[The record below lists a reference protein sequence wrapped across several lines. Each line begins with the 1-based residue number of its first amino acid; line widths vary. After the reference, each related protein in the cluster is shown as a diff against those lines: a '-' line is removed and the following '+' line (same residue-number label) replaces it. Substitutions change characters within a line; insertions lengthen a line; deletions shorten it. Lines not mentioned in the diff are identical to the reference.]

1 MNHGAGRSFETVSAI
16 VSWLDQRW
24 YSGVS
29 AQWDDRLLRERV
41 LSHLS
46 PDAIVLDLG
55 AGSGRV
61 AAMNFKA
68 AGRSMFGIDVDLAI
82 SANCQ
87 IDGGCVGDASRL
99 PFRDAAFDLVF
110 ADNVLEHLDKPE
122 LVFAEVAR
130 VLKPGGRFLVK
141 TPNAWHY
148 VTVLARLTP
157 HRFHQWI
164 NGRRGRHEA
173 HTFPT
178 RYLANTRS
186 TLGSLAVIAGLEV
199 GSVIS
204 VESRPEY
211 ARINP
216 ALYVFGLI
224 YERIVNSADWGARF
238 RVVLLGDFAKPLS
251 RSVLRE
257 HVRD

>member
-1 MNHGAGRSFETVSAI
+1 MSAI
-16 VSWLDQRW
+16 VTWLDRRW
-24 YSGVS
+24 YAGVH
-29 AQWDDRLLRERV
+29 AQWDDELLRERV
-41 LSHLS
+41 LACLS
-46 PDAIVLDLG
+46 PDAIALDLG

-68 AGRSMFGIDVDLAI
+68 AEHSVFGIDVDRAI
-82 SANCQ
+82 SANRQ

-141 TPNAWHY
+141 TPNGWHY

-157 HRFHQWI
+157 HRFHRWL
-164 NGRRGRHEA
+164 NGCRGRHETD
-173 HTFPT
+173 TFPT
-178 RYLANTRS
+178 RYLANTRT
-186 TLGSLAVIAGLEV
+186 TLGALAAIAGLEV
-199 GSVIS
+199 ASVVS

-211 ARINP
+211 ARIHP
-216 ALYVFGLI
+216 ALYVFGRV
-224 YERIVNSADWGARF
+224 YERIVNSADWGAPF
-238 RVVLLGDFAKPLS
+238 RIILLGEFAKPQ
-251 RSVLRE
+251 RPSVLRQ
-257 HVRD
+257 HVPD

>member
-1 MNHGAGRSFETVSAI
+1 MSAI
-16 VSWLDQRW
+16 VAWLDQRW
-24 YSGVS
+24 YAGVRS
-29 AQWDDRLLRERV
+29 QWDDELLRERV
-41 LSHLS
+41 LANVS
-46 PDAIVLDLG
+46 DGAIALDLG

-68 AGRSMFGIDVDLAI
+68 AGRSVFGIDVDLAI
-82 SANCQ
+82 SANSQ

-99 PFRDAAFDLVF
+99 PFRNAAFDLVY
-110 ADNVLEHLDKPE
+110 ADNVLEHLDKPA

-141 TPNAWHY
+141 TPNARHY

-164 NGRRGRHEA
+164 NMRRGRQHA
-173 HTFPT
+173 DTFPT
-178 RYLANTRS
+178 RYLANTGAA
-186 TLGSLAVIAGLEV
+186 LGSLAAVAGLDV
-199 GSVIS
+199 VNISS

-216 ALYVFGLI
+216 ALYVFG
-224 YERIVNSADWGARF
+224 
-238 RVVLLGDFAKPLS
+238 RVY
-251 RSVLRE
+251 
-257 HVRD
+257 